1 MAMAVGLIAVPAWSA
16 TSGVVDAHSAQD
28 PARSVTITDIDSCP
42 VLGEKDFIDSWGDP
56 RSSGRR
62 HEGVDMVAER
72 GTPVV
77 AATDG
82 DAEFKRSNLGG
93 NAIWLTSDRGARFY
107 YAHLDAWAGDSRRV
121 RAGEIIGYVGQTGN
135 ARGDHLHFESRA
147 GDAAVNPYPLVAPV
161 CLPTATPTGPG
172 TLRSLLR

>member
-93 NAIWLTSDRGARFY
+93 NAIWLTSFGAEGVLVI
-107 YAHLDAWAGDSRRV
+107 A
-121 RAGEIIGYVGQTGN
+121 
-135 ARGDHLHFESRA
+135 
-147 GDAAVNPYPLVAPV
+147 LVAVIGGMLYYRRTQSPM
-161 CLPTATPTGPG
+161 
-172 TLRSLLR
+172 